1 MVRRE
6 YKYARRNFSQ
16 STRTRHRMSFCIG
29 RYARRCNVYLILES
43 NSEIFYI
50 ITKIFQRFWI
60 ELVILWIL
68 IYRSYWFFFFFLSF
82 YCDILVLFDI
92 YRNAIY
98 IRQVLK
104 HVYFWIWNYVTFYLW
119 IITLDSAKDIFK
131 KEILDMINLNYW
143 NFFFLN
149 FNNSRC
155 KEWRGK

>member
-68 IYRSYWFFFFFLSF
+68 IYRSYWFFFFLSF

-92 YRNAIY
+92 CRNAIY

-104 HVYFWIWNYVTFYLW
+104 YISGFEIMLRFTCELLHWTVQKIFLKRRYSIW
-119 IITLDSAKDIFK
+119 
-131 KEILDMINLNYW
+131 
-143 NFFFLN
+143 
-149 FNNSRC
+149 
-155 KEWRGK
+155 